1 MNGIDIKKFLN
12 YLFALYH
19 VDSGETELY
28 RTWVQKILWFTHWKF
43 YRLYNEPFF
52 SDDFES
58 YKYGPVS
65 WTVLKTQFFS
75 LQTPKNTSYNLE
87 DILDYHRNDI
97 IDEFKDILKNDFL
110 KDFSHDYG
118 ETFTEEQKIEAQEK
132 RWDCFLFV
140 FERLKKMRPNELMN
154 LSYKQKSYKTALSNP
169 TSKIILNETILEDSE
184 IDVLK
189 NDF

>member
-1 MNGIDIKKFLN
+1 MHFITSTAEKLSFIELEFKKYYDLRIENFIDFIMNRF
-12 YLFALYH
+12 FWWF
-19 VDSGETELY
+19 
-28 RTWVQKILWFTHWKF
+28 WVIQI
-43 YRLYNEPFF
+43 R
-52 SDDFES
+52 
-58 YKYGPVS
+58 PVS

-75 LQTPKNTSYNLE
+75 LQTPKNTSYDLE

-97 IDEFKDILKNDFL
+97 IDEFKGILKNDFL

-118 ETFTEEQKIEAQEK
+118 ETFTVKQKIEAQEK
-132 RWDCFLFV
+132 RWDCFVFV

-189 NDF
+189 TDF